1 MSLEDD
7 PFDQEIFKSELL
19 KYSRIEGQY
28 LYSEDSVEMLHIL
41 YKRMSAISMN
51 RKRKSGSNS
60 HYGDDEYEF
69 RTDKLKSESYLSVQF
84 WS

>member
-28 LYSEDSVEMLHIL
+28 LYSEDSVEMLHIFHL
-41 YKRMSAISMN
+41 NKI
-51 RKRKSGSNS
+51 
-60 HYGDDEYEF
+60 
-69 RTDKLKSESYLSVQF
+69 L
-84 WS
+84 